1 MIFNVKRLLGL
12 FVVTTALIA
21 PAGVASAESLNDAMA
36 AAYSSNPTLQAARAN
51 QRATDELVPRALSG
65 WRPTVSMNA
74 DLRNTWS
81 RTTNNVTRTFPPETV
96 RVTRQENTSNA
107 GVKITLSQPV
117 FNGFATV
124 EGVKQAEAN
133 VQAGRQDLLA
143 TEQNT
148 IFNAVQAYMNVY
160 ADRQFVSLQQE
171 NVRVLKSQLNASDER
186 FKVGEITRTDVAQS
200 RASLSEA
207 QATQSRFEA
216 QLAADAATYLQI
228 VGREPGKLGYP
239 KIAKLPKSLKEA
251 LAAAGEI
258 NPSILAKAFVEE
270 AAQRNI
276 EVQKSALYPSIALEG
291 SVQTRDDITAR
302 AGSSDEASV
311 AAVFSW
317 QIYGGGDVQA
327 SIRQAKQLASQ
338 RRIQVVETARAV
350 RQAVAA
356 SWNSYASFGEIIS
369 LRNQQVDAAQLALE
383 GVRQEYEAGTRTTQ
397 DVLDAVSAVV
407 NAKLNLVA
415 AQRDRVT
422 FAYRLLASVG
432 RLTARD
438 LGLGVA
444 YYDAE
449 ENYNAVRGK
458 WIGTGVETVE

>member
-1 MIFNVKRLLGL
+1 MNFFVRQLLGL
-12 FVVTTALIA
+12 FAVTAALLA
-21 PAGVASAESLNDAMA
+21 PVDVAFADSLNDAMA
-36 AAYSSNPTLQAARAN
+36 AAYSSNPTLQAARAS
-51 QRATDELVPRALSG
+51 QRSTDELVPQALSG
-65 WRPTVSMNA
+65 WRPTVTMNA
-74 DLRNTWS
+74 ELNNTWS
-81 RTTNNVTRTFPPETV
+81 RQTFKDRSVPKKNVTSQDNSANGN
-96 RVTRQENTSNA
+96 VT
-107 GVKITLSQPV
+107 ITLSQPV

-133 VQAGRQDLLA
+133 VQAGRQNLLA
-143 TEQNT
+143 TEQST
-148 IFNAVQAYMNVY
+148 IFNAVQAYMNVF

-171 NVRVLKSQLNASDER
+171 NVRVLKSQVNASNER

-200 RASLSEA
+200 KASLSDA

-228 VGREPGKLGYP
+228 VGKEPGKLGYP
-239 KIAKLPKSLKEA
+239 KIAKLPKSLKAA
-251 LAAAGEI
+251 LATAGEI
-258 NPSILAKAFVEE
+258 NPNVLASAFVEE
-270 AAQRNI
+270 AARHNVG
-276 EVQKSALYPSIALEG
+276 VQESALYPSIALQG
-291 SVQTRDDITAR
+291 TVQTFDDITAR
-302 AGSSDEASV
+302 AGSGSSASV

-327 SIRQAKQLASQ
+327 SVREAKQLASQ

-356 SWNSYASFGEIIS
+356 SWNSYASFGEVIA

-383 GVRQEYEAGTRTTQ
+383 GVRQEYDAGTRTTQ
-397 DVLDAVSAVV
+397 DVLNALSAVV